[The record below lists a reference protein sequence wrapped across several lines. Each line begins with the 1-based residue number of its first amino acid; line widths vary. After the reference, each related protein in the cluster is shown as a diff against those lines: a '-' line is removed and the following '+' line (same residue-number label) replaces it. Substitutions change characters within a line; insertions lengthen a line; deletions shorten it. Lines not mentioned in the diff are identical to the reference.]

1 MQLPPE
7 MWHTLLWNWLG
18 MALLTAA
25 LSLVRFDQEQVGQN
39 TINAESLAACVSRL
53 D

>member
-7 MWHTLLWNWLG
+7 MWHTLLWNWFG

-25 LSLVRFDQEQVGQN
+25 LALIRFDQEEAQRKVQ
-39 TINAESLAACVSRL
+39 SMRHLPQLAYR